1 MAAPLD
7 PIVRFEAVTKR
18 FGDTLAVD
26 QLDLD
31 IARGEFITLL
41 GPSGCGK
48 STSLRMLGG
57 FETPSAGRILLD
69 SEDVTGRPPYR
80 RDVNM
85 VFQDYALFPHM
96 TVAENIAFGLEMKGA
111 DRAAIEARVAELL
124 ALVQLADLA
133 GRQPSQLSGG
143 QRQRIAL
150 ARALAPD
157 PKVLLLDEPLGAL
170 DAKLRQQMQIEL
182 KRIQEQTEKTFLFVT
197 HDQEE
202 ALTMSD
208 TVVVMNAGRIEQMGG
223 PTELYHHPRSRFVAG
238 FIGETNLLSCKADGS
253 DGDRLRLNWSGSPLI
268 AASPEFDLGQGT
280 SVHVALRPDHIT
292 CSWQE
297 PDTENRLTGRIVER
311 VFKGSRTNLV
321 VDAGDDRRLDVR
333 VDPFFLEQGGD
344 QVWLGWQAARM
355 VVLAD

>member
-1 MAAPLD
+1 MTLE

-26 QLDLD
+26 RLDLD
-31 IARGEFITLL
+31 LARGEFVTLL

-57 FETPSAGRILLD
+57 FETPSQGRILLD
-69 SEDVTGRPPYR
+69 GQDVTGLPPYR

-96 TVAENIAFGLEMKGA
+96 TVAENVAFGLEMKGA
-111 DRAAIEARVAELL
+111 DRDTTARRVEDLL
-124 ALVQLADLA
+124 GLVQLSDLA
-133 GRQPSQLSGG
+133 GREPAQLSGG

-182 KRIQEQTEKTFLFVT
+182 KRIQEQTGKTFLFVT

-208 TVVVMNAGRIEQMGG
+208 TVVVMNAGRIEQTGS
-223 PTELYHHPRSRFVAG
+223 PAELYHRPKGRFVAS
-238 FIGETNLLSCKADGS
+238 FIGDSNFLTCEVGGAEGAT
-253 DGDRLRLNWSGSPLI
+253 LRLDWAGTPLI
-268 AASPEFDLGQGT
+268 AESAEALPCGRT
-280 SVHVALRPDHIT
+280 VHVALRPDHIT
-292 CSWQE
+292 CSWDE
-297 PDTENRLTGRIVER
+297 PDTANRIAGRIVER
-311 VFKGSRTNLV
+311 VFKGARTNLV
-321 VDAGDDRRLDVR
+321 IDAGRDRRLDVR

-344 QVWLGWQAARM
+344 RVWLGWQPARM

>member
-1 MAAPLD
+1 MTD
-7 PIVRFEAVTKR
+7 PVVRFDAVTKR

-26 QLDLD
+26 RLDLD
-31 IARGEFITLL
+31 LARGAFVTLL

-57 FETPSAGRILLD
+57 FETPSEGRVLID
-69 SEDVTGRPPYR
+69 GADVTAQPPYR

-96 TVAENIAFGLEMKGA
+96 SVAENIGFGLEMKGV
-111 DRAAIEARVAELL
+111 DRATIGARVAELL
-124 ALVQLADLA
+124 DLVQLAELA
-133 GRQPSQLSGG
+133 ERQPAQLSGG

-182 KRIQEQTEKTFLFVT
+182 KRIQQRTGKTFLFVT

-208 TVVVMNAGRIEQMGG
+208 TVVVMNEGRIEQTGS
-223 PTELYHHPRSRFVAG
+223 PAELYHRPRGRFVAG
-238 FIGETNLLSCKADGS
+238 FIGESNFLTCEVKGT
-253 DGDRLRLNWSGSPLI
+253 GDQLHLDWVGTPLI
-268 AASPEFDLGQGT
+268 AEPSALPPGGT
-280 SVHVALRPDHIT
+280 VQVALRPDHIA

-297 PDTENRLTGRIVER
+297 PETVNRLTGRIVQR
-311 VFKGSRTNLV
+311 VFKGARTHLV
-321 VDAGDDRRLDVR
+321 VDAGHGRRLEVR
-333 VDPFFLEQGGD
+333 VDPFFLDQGGEEI
-344 QVWLGWQAARM
+344 WLGWPPERM

>member
-1 MAAPLD
+1 MTD
-7 PIVRFEAVTKR
+7 PVVRFVAVTKR

-26 QLDLD
+26 RLDLD
-31 IARGEFITLL
+31 IARGAFVTLL

-57 FETPSAGRILLD
+57 FETPSEGRVLLD
-69 SEDVTGRPPYR
+69 GQDVTGLPPYR

-96 TVAENIAFGLEMKGA
+96 SVAENVGFGLEMKGA
-111 DRAAIEARVAELL
+111 GRAAIAARVAELL
-124 ALVQLADLA
+124 DLVQLAELA
-133 GRQPSQLSGG
+133 ERTPAQLSGG

-182 KRIQEQTEKTFLFVT
+182 KRIQEQTQKTFLFVT

-208 TVVVMNAGRIEQMGG
+208 TVVVMNAGRIEQMGS
-223 PTELYHHPRSRFVAG
+223 PSELYHKPRGRFVAG
-238 FIGETNLLSCKADGS
+238 FIGDTNLLTCEVKGADGPN
-253 DGDRLRLNWSGSPLI
+253 LRLDWAGMPLI
-268 AASPEFDLGQGT
+268 AEASALPRGKT
-280 SVHVALRPDHIT
+280 VHVALRPDHIT
-292 CSWQE
+292 CTWHE
-297 PDTENRLTGRIVER
+297 PEAVNRLRGRIVER
-311 VFKGSRTNLV
+311 VFKGARTHLV
-321 VDAGDDRRLDVR
+321 VDAGHGRLLEVR
-333 VDPFFLEQGGD
+333 VDPFLLDQGGEEI
-344 QVWLGWQAARM
+344 WLGWPPERM
-355 VVLAD
+355 VVLVD

>member
-1 MAAPLD
+1 MAAVMD

-18 FGDTLAVD
+18 FGDTVAVD
-26 QLDLD
+26 RLELD
-31 IARGEFITLL
+31 IARGAFVTLL

-48 STSLRMLGG
+48 STTLRMLGG
-57 FETPSAGRILLD
+57 FETPSEGRVLLD
-69 SEDVTGRPPYR
+69 GQDVTGQPPYR

-96 TVAENIAFGLEMKGA
+96 SVAENIAFGLEMKGA
-111 DRAAIEARVAELL
+111 DRATIAARIEDLL
-124 ALVQLADLA
+124 ALVQLSDLA
-133 GRQPSQLSGG
+133 ERAPAQLSGG

-182 KRIQEQTEKTFLFVT
+182 KRIQEQTRKTFLFVT

-208 TVVVMNAGRIEQMGG
+208 TVVVMNGGRIEQTGS
-223 PTELYHHPRSRFVAG
+223 PAELYHRPRGRFVAG
-238 FIGETNLLSCKADGS
+238 FIGDSNFLTCEVDGT
-253 DGDRLRLNWSGSPLI
+253 DGPDLHLDWAGTRLTAATPDALPSGR
-268 AASPEFDLGQGT
+268 T
-280 SVHVALRPDHIT
+280 VHVALRPDHIV
-292 CSWQE
+292 CSWDE
-297 PDTENRLTGRIVER
+297 PQTENRIAGRIVER
-311 VFKGSRTNLV
+311 VFKGARTNLV
-321 VDAGDDRRLDVR
+321 VDAGHERRLEVR

-344 QVWLGWQAARM
+344 QVWLGWQPARM

>member
-1 MAAPLD
+1 MTID

-26 QLDLD
+26 RLDLD
-31 IARGEFITLL
+31 IARGEFVTLL

-48 STSLRMLGG
+48 STTLRMLGG
-57 FETPSAGRILLD
+57 FERPTAGRVLLD
-69 SEDVTGRPPYR
+69 GQDVTGEPPYR

-96 TVAENIAFGLEMKGA
+96 SVARNIAFGLEMKGA
-111 DRAAIEARVAELL
+111 DRDTIAARVADLL
-124 ALVQLADLA
+124 ALVQLSGLA
-133 GRQPSQLSGG
+133 EREPAQLSGG

-182 KRIQEQTEKTFLFVT
+182 KRIQEQTGKTFLFVT

-208 TVVVMNAGRIEQMGG
+208 TVVVMNAGRIEQTGS
-223 PTELYHHPRSRFVAG
+223 PAELYHRPRGRFVAG
-238 FIGETNLLSCKADGS
+238 FIGDTNFLTCEVNGAEGT
-253 DGDRLRLNWSGSPLI
+253 RLHLDWAGTPLV
-268 AASPEFDLGQGT
+268 AAAPDAPPAHGRT
-280 SVHVALRPDHIT
+280 VNVALRPDHIV
-292 CSWQE
+292 CAWRE
-297 PDTENRLTGRIVER
+297 PDTENRLAGRIVER
-311 VFKGSRTNLV
+311 VFKGARTHLL
-321 VDAGDDRRLDVR
+321 VDAGRERRLEVR

-344 QVWLGWQAARM
+344 EVWLGWPPERM

>member
-1 MAAPLD
+1 MAGMMD

-26 QLDLD
+26 RLELD
-31 IARGEFITLL
+31 IARGEFVTLL

-48 STSLRMLGG
+48 STTLRMLGG
-57 FETPSAGRILLD
+57 FETPSAGRVLLD
-69 SEDVTGRPPYR
+69 GEDVTGEPPYR

-96 TVAENIAFGLEMKGA
+96 SVAENVAFGLEMKGF
-111 DRAAIEARVAELL
+111 DRTTIAARVNDLL
-124 ALVQLADLA
+124 GLVQLSEMAARL
-133 GRQPSQLSGG
+133 PEQLSGG

-182 KRIQEQTEKTFLFVT
+182 KHIQEQTGKTFLFVT

-208 TVVVMNAGRIEQMGG
+208 TVVVMNAGRIEQMGS
-223 PTELYHHPRSRFVAG
+223 PAELYHRPKGRFVAS
-238 FIGETNLLSCKADGS
+238 FIGDTNLLTCEINGAEGT
-253 DGDRLRLNWSGSPLI
+253 RLRLNW
-268 AASPEFDLGQGT
+268 AGT
-280 SVHVALRPDHIT
+280 SLLADAPDAALSHGRTVQVALRPDHIV
-292 CSWQE
+292 CSWHE
-297 PDTENRLTGRIVER
+297 PETENRVAGRIVER
-311 VFKGSRTNLV
+311 VFKGARTNLV
-321 VDAGDDRRLDVR
+321 VDAGRERRLEVR

-344 QVWLGWQAARM
+344 EVWLGWQPERM